1 MRDLINLT
9 MYGTKNLFDSEVL
22 RTETVI
28 YQQQKK
34 KNYVCM
40 INNNFFVNFYI

>member
-28 YQQQKK
+28 YQQKK
-34 KNYVCM
+34 KNLCLYD
-40 INNNFFVNFYI
+40 